1 MFSNGRIHFRNALR
15 NVLGEVVQEESAD
28 VEERLW
34 HVGTERLILKIQ
46 MVKNE

>member
-1 MFSNGRIHFRNALR
+1 MR

-28 VEERLW
+28 VEESLW

-46 MVKNE
+46 MVKNERWKMKGL